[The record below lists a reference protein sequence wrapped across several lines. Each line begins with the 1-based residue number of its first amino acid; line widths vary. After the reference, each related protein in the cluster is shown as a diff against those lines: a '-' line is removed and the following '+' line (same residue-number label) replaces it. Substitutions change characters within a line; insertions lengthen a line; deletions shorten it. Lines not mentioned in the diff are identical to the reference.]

1 MPICKPGIK
10 PKNKHLQSF
19 LASSKI
25 RLLRL
30 FKTTNPIKTQSKKV
44 QLNLKSSVLEGYITK
59 KEKAEK
65 LYILLHGWEGS
76 AQSTYIQLLANELY
90 NKKKATIFRLN
101 FRDHGDTHH
110 LNKELFHSCR
120 LGEVCEAIKKITEH
134 HPCKETYLCGF
145 SLGGNFAIRV
155 VSKAEEV
162 GINITKVFAISP
174 PINPKNSML
183 AIEKSPLYSRYF
195 LKKWQKSLE
204 KKYKT
209 HPENFDNAKYQE
221 IKSLDKLT
229 ELLIIK
235 NTDYNTTDDYFR
247 GYEINTQI
255 LQNIQTQTHILM
267 AKDDP
272 VIPYED
278 FSVIKNQK
286 NLILNVT
293 EHGGHCGFITGW
305 NMHSW
310 VEEYIINNS

>member
-1 MPICKPGIK
+1 MPTCKPNIK

-25 RLLRL
+25 RLLRI
-30 FKTTNPIKTQSKKV
+30 FKSNNVKKHSKKV

-59 KEKAEK
+59 RENSKK

-76 AQSTYIQLLANELY
+76 AQSTYIQLLANKLY
-90 NKKKATIFRLN
+90 KNKKATIFRLN

-120 LGEVCEAIKKITEH
+120 LEEVCEAIKKITEL
-134 HPCKETYLCGF
+134 HPCKENYICGF

-155 VSKAEEV
+155 ASKAQEY
-162 GINITKVFAISP
+162 GISLTKVFAISP
-174 PINPKNSML
+174 PLNPKNSML
-183 AIEKSPLYSRYF
+183 AIEKSRMYSRYF
-195 LKKWQKSLE
+195 LKKWQKSLV

-209 HPENFDNAKYQE
+209 HPENFDNTQYQN

-235 NTDYNTTDDYFR
+235 NTDYNTTDEYFR

-255 LQNIQTQTHILM
+255 LQNIQIQTHILM

-278 FSVIKNQK
+278 FKELKKQTNIK
-286 NLILNVT
+286 LNIT

-305 NMHSW
+305 NLHSW

>member
-1 MPICKPGIK
+1 MPTCKPSIK
-10 PKNKHLQSF
+10 LKNKHLQSF

-30 FKTTNPIKTQSKKV
+30 LKSNTVKALSKKV
-44 QLNLKSSVLEGYITK
+44 QLNLKSAVLEGYVTK
-59 KEKAEK
+59 RDKPEK

-90 NKKKATIFRLN
+90 KNKRATIFRLN

-120 LGEVCEAIKKITEH
+120 LDEVCEAVKKIKELY
-134 HPCKETYLCGF
+134 PCKETYVCGF

-155 VSKAEEV
+155 ASKAQEKA
-162 GINITKVFAISP
+162 INITKVFAISP

-183 AIEKSPLYSRYF
+183 AIEKSSLYSRYF
-195 LKKWQKSLE
+195 LRKWQKSLE

-209 HPENFDNAKYQE
+209 HPENFDNNQYKE

-235 NTDYNTTDDYFR
+235 NTDYNTTDEYFQ
-247 GYEINTQI
+247 GYEINTQV
-255 LQNIQTQTHILM
+255 LQNIKAETHILM

-272 VIPYED
+272 VIPFSD
-278 FSVIKNQK
+278 FAGIEGQK
-286 NLILNVT
+286 HIVLKT
-293 EHGGHCGFITGW
+293 TDYGGHCGFITSW
-305 NMHSW
+305 RMHSW
-310 VEEYIINNS
+310 VEKYIINNS

>member
-1 MPICKPGIK
+1 V
-10 PKNKHLQSF
+10 
-19 LASSKI
+19 
-25 RLLRL
+25 
-30 FKTTNPIKTQSKKV
+30 KTLSKKV
-44 QLNLKSSVLEGYITK
+44 QLNLKSAILEGYVTK
-59 KEKAEK
+59 SEKAEN

-90 NKKKATIFRLN
+90 KNKRSTIFRLN

-120 LGEVCEAIKKITEH
+120 LEEVCEAIKKITELYQ
-134 HPCKETYLCGF
+134 CKKNYICGF

-155 VSKAEEV
+155 ASKAQEI

-183 AIEKSPLYSRYF
+183 AIEKSPMYSKYF
-195 LKKWQKSLE
+195 LRKWQKSLL

-209 HPENFDNAKYQE
+209 HPENFDNNQYQS

-235 NTDYNTTDDYFR
+235 NTDYNTTDEYFL
-247 GYEINTQI
+247 GYEINMQI
-255 LQNIQTQTHILM
+255 LQNIQTETHILM

-272 VIPYED
+272 VIPFKD
-278 FSVIKNQK
+278 FAEIESQK
-286 NLILNVT
+286 QIVLNIT

-305 NMHSW
+305 KMHSW

>member
-1 MPICKPGIK
+1 MPTCKPGIK
-10 PKNKHLQSF
+10 PNNKHLQSF

-25 RLLRL
+25 RLLLL
-30 FKTTNPIKTQSKKV
+30 FKTNPIKSLSNKV
-44 QLNLKSSVLEGYITK
+44 QLNLKSAVLEGYVTK
-59 KEKAEK
+59 REKAEK

-90 NKKKATIFRLN
+90 KNKKATIFRLN

-120 LGEVCEAIKKITEH
+120 LEEVCEAIKKITELYS
-134 HPCKETYLCGF
+134 CKETYLCGF

-155 VSKAEEV
+155 ASKAQEY
-162 GINITKVFAISP
+162 GIKITKVFAVSP

-183 AIEKSPLYSRYF
+183 AIEKSLLYSKYF
-195 LKKWQKSLE
+195 LKKWQKSLL

-209 HPENFDNAKYQE
+209 HPENFDNNQYKD

-235 NTDYNTTDDYFR
+235 NTDYNTTDEYFK

-255 LQNIQTQTHILM
+255 LQNIKTKTHILM

-272 VIPYED
+272 VIPFND
-278 FSVIKNQK
+278 FAIIEEQK
-286 NLILNVT
+286 YIILNIT

-305 NMHSW
+305 KMNSW
-310 VEEYIINNS
+310 VEEYIIKNS

>member
-1 MPICKPGIK
+1 MPTCKPGIK

-30 FKTTNPIKTQSKKV
+30 FKSNQLKKRSKKV
-44 QLNLKSSVLEGYITK
+44 QLNLKSAVLEGYVTQT
-59 KEKAEK
+59 EKAEK

-76 AQSTYIQLLANELY
+76 AQSTYIQLLASEVY
-90 NKKKATIFRLN
+90 KNKSATIFRLN

-120 LGEVCEAIKKITEH
+120 LEEVCEAIKKITELY
-134 HPCKETYLCGF
+134 PSKETYLCGF

-155 VSKAEEV
+155 VSKAQEI

-183 AIEKSPLYSRYF
+183 AIEKSPLYSKYF
-195 LKKWQKSLE
+195 LRKWQKSLL
-204 KKYKT
+204 KKYKI
-209 HPENFDNAKYQE
+209 HPENFDNNQYQD

-235 NTDYNTTDDYFR
+235 NTDYNTTDEYFR
-247 GYEINTQI
+247 GYEINTPI
-255 LQNIQTQTHILM
+255 LQKIQTETHILM

-272 VIPYED
+272 VIPFND
-278 FSVIKNQK
+278 FAAIKNQK
-286 NLILNVT
+286 YIVLNIT

-305 NMHSW
+305 KMRSW